1 MGNDQP
7 FKPQPL
13 HPGPWKE
20 MTHGEIW
27 PKPYAQTSEQEFF
40 VLDPENFKFQ
50 VCMNLFTYF
59 HYAHNTKLAMQT
71 LNLCNGLRKS
81 YLEKKCTHSDKW
93 AKYQKIHLFCIVLRN
108 FLKIQSFIF
117 QLVGVAKTCEILQKS
132 LKRFYGRAFPGKLSS
147 RNRKS
152 ICRDNS
158 CSPYFLGTLPQ
169 VLVKMPRNSQCEEL
183 PHDNMDE
190 KCKYNVVYLIGK
202 LVSRRS

>member
-1 MGNDQP
+1 MRLNHLIWVLLPLTSVMGNDQP

-59 HYAHNTKLAMQT
+59 HYAHDTKLAMQT

-81 YLEKKCTHSDKW
+81 YLEKKCTHSDK
-93 AKYQKIHLFCIVLRN
+93 
-108 FLKIQSFIF
+108 
-117 QLVGVAKTCEILQKS
+117 
-132 LKRFYGRAFPGKLSS
+132 
-147 RNRKS
+147 
-152 ICRDNS
+152 
-158 CSPYFLGTLPQ
+158 
-169 VLVKMPRNSQCEEL
+169 
-183 PHDNMDE
+183 
-190 KCKYNVVYLIGK
+190 
-202 LVSRRS
+202 